1 MAQVSVTINARQ
13 YRMACADG
21 QEDHL
26 TGLAADVDQRIHAM
40 RNQFGE
46 VGDMRLTI
54 MGAITIA
61 DELADAHNRISLLEQ
76 ELCRCAMRGKSRWNA
91 PQAAEAAFLDVIAST
106 AERIENVM
114 RSLNSS
120 PPPAGPNTLVT
131 A

>member
-1 MAQVSVTINARQ
+1 MAQISVTINARQ

-26 TGLAADVDQRIHAM
+26 TRLATDVDHRIQLM

-61 DELADAHNRISLLEQ
+61 DELADAHNRIRLLEQ
-76 ELCRCAMRGKSRWNA
+76 ELMSMRDARQVAVERG
-91 PQAAEAAFLDVIAST
+91 QAAEVAFLDVIAST
-106 AERIENVM
+106 AERIENAT
-114 RSLNSS
+114 RGLIES
-120 PPPAGPNTLVT
+120 PPA
-131 A
+131 AHA

>member
-1 MAQVSVTINARQ
+1 MAQISVTINARQ

-26 TGLAADVDQRIHAM
+26 TRLAADVDQRIQAM

-61 DELADAHNRISLLEQ
+61 DELADATQPDSLAGAGTHVDA
-76 ELCRCAMRGKSRWNA
+76 RCAASRGGTRAGRRSGLSRRYCIDRGADRKRNE
-91 PQAAEAAFLDVIAST
+91 EA
-106 AERIENVM
+106 
-114 RSLNSS
+114 
-120 PPPAGPNTLVT
+120 
-131 A
+131 

>member
-1 MAQVSVTINARQ
+1 MAQISVTINARQ

-26 TGLAADVDQRIHAM
+26 TRLAIDVDQRIQAM

-61 DELADAHNRISLLEQ
+61 DELADANNRIRLLEQ
-76 ELCRCAMRGKSRWNA
+76 ELMSMRDARQVAVERG
-91 PQAAEAAFLDVIAST
+91 QAAEAAFLDVIAST
-106 AERIENVM
+106 AERIENAT
-114 RSLNSS
+114 RGLIQS
-120 PPPAGPNTLVT
+120 PPA
-131 A
+131 ARA